1 MFFARTIELLLI
13 FAADYLI
20 NMTLEA
26 NKSYIQKNPLFG
38 RKLIHINKLRES
50 VWGWDL
56 CNVTLVTI
64 DKEPSVHLLRNVAS
78 SIYDHQGLSE
88 IPNQIFNKSQA
99 ITKLYEATRNATLST
114 STEEN
119 PAISAQ
125 AQETLG
131 KIISLLYDANII
143 DENTYDAEHLQQY
156 AKEYDCYSREQME
169 RVTDVIDVHK

>member
-1 MFFARTIELLLI
+1 
-13 FAADYLI
+13 
-20 NMTLEA
+20 MTLEA

-38 RKLIHINKLRES
+38 RKLIHISRMRES

-56 CNVTLVTI
+56 CDVTIVTI
-64 DKEPSVHLLRNVAS
+64 DKEPAVHQLRSVAS
-78 SIYDHQGLSE
+78 SIYDHQGLIE
-88 IPNQIFNKSQA
+88 MPNPVFLKAQA
-99 ITKLYEATRNATLST
+99 LTKLYEATRNATLMA

-125 AQETLG
+125 AQEALG

-143 DENTYDAEHLQQY
+143 DENTYDVEHLQQY
-156 AKEYDCYSREQME
+156 AKEYDSYSREQME